1 LPLPGTQIQATR
13 GACCLFLVPS
23 GRCKCLLNQLRWVFR
38 LECYKTRHRAGCS
51 PVSHSV
57 SIRRL
62 ARHLTK
68 QTQMRPL
75 QKDICAALCGLADA
89 QDTGSTRGGRGWGR
103 SSQRGASG
111 VGGGALHM
119 ATTLLT
125 PCTPS
130 SPLNSGF
137 LALKSHSQDTCSHCK
152 KLWQDFAQ
160 YTSCRTCARHLQV
173 WRPPGERPTRS
184 PRRRRFSHHQICLTS
199 GFLH

>member
-1 LPLPGTQIQATR
+1 MPLPGTQIQATR

-75 QKDICAALCGLADA
+75 QKDIRAALCGLADA
-89 QDTGSTRGGRGWGR
+89 QDTGSTRGGHGWGR
-103 SSQRGASG
+103 SNQRGASG
-111 VGGGALHM
+111 VGGGALHT
-119 ATTLLT
+119 ATTLLP

-130 SPLNSGF
+130 SPFNFGF

-152 KLWQDFAQ
+152 KLWQDFA
-160 YTSCRTCARHLQV
+160 
-173 WRPPGERPTRS
+173 
-184 PRRRRFSHHQICLTS
+184 
-199 GFLH
+199 

>member
-1 LPLPGTQIQATR
+1 MPLPGTQIQATR

-111 VGGGALHM
+111 VGGGRS
-119 ATTLLT
+119 T
-125 PCTPS
+125 
-130 SPLNSGF
+130 
-137 LALKSHSQDTCSHCK
+137 
-152 KLWQDFAQ
+152 
-160 YTSCRTCARHLQV
+160 
-173 WRPPGERPTRS
+173 RPPRCCRLA
-184 PRRRRFSHHQICLTS
+184 HHQVRSTP
-199 GFLH
+199 GFLHLKATRKTHAATARNYGRTSLSIRPVVPVHATSKCGGLQGSAPHGHHAAAAFHTIRSV